1 MQRLL
6 EGETESVTR
15 IRFPVRAVQIHLT
28 LESVYI
34 YIISFS
40 APYIKKDV
48 PFLAS
53 LDDRQKYGCV
63 S

>member
-15 IRFPVRAVQIHLT
+15 IRFAIRAVQIHLN

-34 YIISFS
+34 YIIPFS
-40 APYIKKDV
+40 AASLKKDV
-48 PFLAS
+48 PFWHL
-53 LDDRQKYGCV
+53 LMIDRKMHA
-63 S
+63 